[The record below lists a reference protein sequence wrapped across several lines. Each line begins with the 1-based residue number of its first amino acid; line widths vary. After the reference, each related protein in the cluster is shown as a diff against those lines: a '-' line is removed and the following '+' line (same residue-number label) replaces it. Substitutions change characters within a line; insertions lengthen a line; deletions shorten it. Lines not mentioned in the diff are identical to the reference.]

1 MTKGVVGFICFG
13 GGIRS
18 YIFVG
23 EGVNNAYIVM
33 CMYEVLGSKWTV
45 ELRIRK
51 NLGESDLY
59 NGMTTQLVNNF
70 FFFFEK
76 KISTCTLTLVHYTSI
91 LYWGFSYKA
100 GRR

>member
-18 YIFVG
+18 YVFVG

-59 NGMTTQLVNNF
+59 NGMTTQLVN
-70 FFFFEK
+70 
-76 KISTCTLTLVHYTSI
+76 ITHQYCIGVSLIRPALVGTLI
-91 LYWGFSYKA
+91 P
-100 GRR
+100 